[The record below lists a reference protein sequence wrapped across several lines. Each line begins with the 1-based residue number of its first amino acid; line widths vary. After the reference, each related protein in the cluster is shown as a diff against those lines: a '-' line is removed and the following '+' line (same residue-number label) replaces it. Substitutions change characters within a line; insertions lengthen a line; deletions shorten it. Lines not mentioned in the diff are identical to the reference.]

1 MLLSSSQRAKLRGIA
16 NTMPVVLYIGKDGI
30 NDATIKEVY
39 DLLNAKE
46 LIKCAVQRN
55 APLSAKEAC
64 EIICEKQG
72 AVPVQVIGSK
82 FIIYRRNE
90 KEPKIEI

>member
-1 MLLSSSQRAKLRGIA
+1 MLLSSSQRAKLRGLA

>member
-1 MLLSSSQRAKLRGIA
+1 MLLNSSQRAKLRGLA

-55 APLSAKEAC
+55 APVSAKEAC

>member
-1 MLLSSSQRAKLRGIA
+1 MLLSSSQRAKLRGLA

-72 AVPVQVIGSK
+72 AVPAGYRLQ
-82 FIIYRRNE
+82 IYNIQA
-90 KEPKIEI
+90 K